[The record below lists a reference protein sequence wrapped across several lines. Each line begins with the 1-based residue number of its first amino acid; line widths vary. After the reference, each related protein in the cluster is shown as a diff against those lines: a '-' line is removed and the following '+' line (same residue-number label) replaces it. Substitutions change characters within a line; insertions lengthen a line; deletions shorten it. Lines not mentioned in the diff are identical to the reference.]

1 MNQPNLTLLVTL
13 GLIDIFI
20 EFSKGILRVLDDLD
34 DICLDVP
41 NAAQYL
47 ERLGGKCKTV
57 GLIDD
62 ALLQKIPA
70 RGRKR
75 FVSEGDGGRVKE

>member
-1 MNQPNLTLLVTL
+1 M
-13 GLIDIFI
+13 
-20 EFSKGILRVLDDLD
+20 LDDLD

-41 NAAQYL
+41 NAATYL
-47 ERLGGKCKTV
+47 ERMGLKFKTA

-62 ALLQKIPA
+62 SLLQKIPA

-75 FVSEGDGGRVKE
+75 FVSEGDGGRFKD